1 MNVRSSIP
9 RPGRVPVPGVD
20 TDDIENGNP
29 VCRDGGSMEGADAG
43 AQARHRRCFLGV
55 RMMADREPVTRNKER
70 CFEVS
75 DIY

>member
-1 MNVRSSIP
+1 
-9 RPGRVPVPGVD
+9 
-20 TDDIENGNP
+20 
-29 VCRDGGSMEGADAG
+29 MEGADAG

-75 DIY
+75 GVCWSVLVPASLVEVCCFAGSILS